1 MRGFDAKRTCTYYTR
16 SDDGNDHDDN
26 DTGTDLMP
34 ILQMGELSLESSEV
48 ALLVSGR
55 AGMKAA
61 CFQDRNPFLSDGQ
74 SPGMSL
80 SVRVLKKN
88 MS

>member
-1 MRGFDAKRTCTYYTR
+1 
-16 SDDGNDHDDN
+16 
-26 DTGTDLMP
+26 MP

-80 SVRVLKKN
+80 RVRVLKKN
-88 MS
+88 MSQLQWFVGPGWFFAFSSV